1 VDVPYQ
7 FLYYFFEDDD
17 ERVERLACEYR
28 DGTLLSGELKRIAA
42 EEIAAFLESHRERK
56 ATLDSLE
63 SELSLYRLRA
73 SERTAARR
81 RAGYPDNG
89 LAQL

>member
-42 EEIAAFLESHRERK
+42 EEVAAFLKSHRERK
-56 ATLDSLE
+56 AALDSLE
-63 SELSLYRLRA
+63 SELAQYRLRA
-73 SERTAARR
+73 DGRASARR
-81 RAGYPDNG
+81 RVGYPDDA